1 MCFFHWL
8 SFISDLSFSG
18 ILLINPYGNICVTV
32 SSRPARIG
40 IDIEIITTFPPIS
53 IFVAIA
59 DSPASLQIL
68 TANSVKNAIPV
79 IFNKST
85 KKLLLIEAVL
95 TKEFSISIM
104 AEILGRMQA
113 NIKIPAIKEIY
124 TVNSGLYWRITII
137 NSNATNPIPII
148 FTMSM
153 VTTSLSKL

>member
-1 MCFFHWL
+1 MCFFQWL

-40 IDIEIITTFPPIS
+40 IDMEIITTFPPIS

-95 TKEFSISIM
+95 TKEFNMSIM

-124 TVNSGLYWRITII
+124 TVKSGLY
-137 NSNATNPIPII
+137 
-148 FTMSM
+148 
-153 VTTSLSKL
+153 